1 VTLSSDKEESPDVAV
16 HHTKEGIK
24 GGQKRRKG
32 CPQEITTNHDDGNDG
47 GGVGSDMR
55 HILTAAHNDKRQA
68 RPPTDHFKRLLKEAC
83 PNHVYSVRH
92 KLKDCGIVRSF
103 MTSGSLTWG
112 AELDKDLGRS
122 DTTPFP
128 GESTVMVV

>member
-1 VTLSSDKEESPDVAV
+1 MSPSTILRRASRVA
-16 HHTKEGIK
+16 
-24 GGQKRRKG
+24 KRGARGALKRSR
-32 CPQEITTNHDDGNDG
+32 PTTMMEMMG

>member
-1 VTLSSDKEESPDVAV
+1 
-16 HHTKEGIK
+16 
-24 GGQKRRKG
+24 
-32 CPQEITTNHDDGNDG
+32 
-47 GGVGSDMR
+47 MR